1 MNNMETEVVEFL
13 SSLQSHEQKE
23 DFQKL
28 SLILQEKSK
37 EWMCTL
43 QQQLDKVFINMYYMM
58 FY

>member
-1 MNNMETEVVEFL
+1 METEVVEFL

-37 EWMCTL
+37 EWICTL
-43 QQQLDKVFINMYYMM
+43 QQQLDQVFINMLYMM